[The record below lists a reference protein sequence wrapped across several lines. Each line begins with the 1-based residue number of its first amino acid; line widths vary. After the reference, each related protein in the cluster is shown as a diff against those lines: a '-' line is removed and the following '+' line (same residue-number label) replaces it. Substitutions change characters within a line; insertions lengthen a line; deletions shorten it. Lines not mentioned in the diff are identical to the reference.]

1 MIFHKIPD
9 GNGGKWVMKKK
20 FAFAA
25 VAMLAVT
32 VIGSYGM
39 KFATSVADI
48 AVLLT
53 AYTTAAGA
61 VLALVFAADITDKKL
76 NQGTY
81 DPKIN
86 KE

>member
-1 MIFHKIPD
+1 MIFQKIAD
-9 GNGGKWVMKKK
+9 GNGGKWVMRKK

-25 VAMLAVT
+25 VALAAVT
-32 VIGSYGM
+32 VMGM
-39 KFATSVADI
+39 HGLSLAETVADT

-53 AYTTAAGA
+53 SYTTASGA
-61 VLALVFAADITDKKL
+61 ILVLIFGADITDKKL

-81 DPKIN
+81 DPKVN